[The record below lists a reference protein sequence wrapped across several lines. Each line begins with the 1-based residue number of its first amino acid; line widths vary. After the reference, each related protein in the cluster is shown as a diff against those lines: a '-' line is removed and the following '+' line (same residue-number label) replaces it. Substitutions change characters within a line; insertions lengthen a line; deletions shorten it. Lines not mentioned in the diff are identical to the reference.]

1 MGKVAFEALEGPPR
15 LHVADTVGNEQYTLY
30 VDEPVSPE
38 PASTDGFEYPVS
50 DAVRVE
56 TSGFELAS
64 TLAMHLW
71 NRDGEL
77 VEVCGQNDGFHS
89 SRGEFTLELCLPVKT
104 YIRFTG
110 SVSTESTKDKSRVQF
125 GESTSIE
132 IGARSPRKRPA
143 DTITTTQEPTD
154 VMRALS
160 HLGEGLMA
168 TSPSRAYASL
178 RGYPSE
184 IELGD
189 ELDVPD
195 GIETGPQ
202 PVTLALPTEL
212 EYLYEAAPLI
222 YYLNTTVR
230 PASRPHVRVG
240 GEEIHTFDTESFA
253 GEIEELLRHVFV
265 LDCVVRSVGSYPI
278 ESVECDRLI
287 DAVPFDF
294 QELYHA
300 EQGSRLRMYLDVPFE
315 SVRTEA
321 PGWPAIAHV
330 EPTWENVETIPH
342 LVAQLVPIRT
352 ASPERLSGPEAQ
364 RAALT
369 AFVRTEASTRAASK
383 VFDGDASF
391 VDVESP
397 GETTDIWV
405 GSDVPIGANKLVV
418 DGFRNRFTRSKTR
431 ESSIDVTIVCNEDWM
446 GEEASIVRER
456 YVERKDLPFEVTFH
470 EHLDCESLTELL
482 VSDTDFFHYIGHATS
497 EGFECSD
504 GYLDVESI
512 PLVGVDTFFLNAC
525 QSYRQAK
532 KLVESGSI
540 GGIATLSDVTDQE
553 ANRVGRTVAK
563 LLNLGF
569 PLRAANE
576 IASTRSIVGGQYLAV
591 GDDGTTIAPAESV
604 PYWCFIESSGTDYE
618 LKISTFQ
625 GRPVGP
631 GSLYIPRLADSPDR
645 YLTGKTIGRFELSST
660 ELRAFLQQENMP
672 VQFDGEF
679 RWAFDL
685 AEELD

>member
-1 MGKVAFEALEGPPR
+1 MGQVAFEALEGPPR

-30 VDEPVSPE
+30 TDEPVSPE
-38 PASTDGFEYPVS
+38 PVSTDGFEYPVS

-56 TSGFELAS
+56 TAGFELAD
-64 TLAMHLW
+64 TLEMHLW

-77 VEVCGQNDGFHS
+77 LHVFGRNNGFQAPS
-89 SRGEFTLELCLPVKT
+89 GEYTLELCMPVKT

-110 SVSTESTKDKSRVQF
+110 AVSAARSADRSSIRF
-125 GESTSIE
+125 GEATSIV
-132 IGARSPRKRPA
+132 IGARSPRKQPA
-143 DTITTTQEPTD
+143 HTITTTRNPTD

-160 HLGEGLMA
+160 HLGEGLM
-168 TSPSRAYASL
+168 TTTPSRAYPSL

-189 ELDVPD
+189 ELAVPD
-195 GIETGPQ
+195 GIDTGPQ
-202 PVTLALPTEL
+202 PVTLALPAEF

-222 YYLNTTVR
+222 YYLNADVQ

-240 GEEIHTFDTESFA
+240 GEQIHAFDTERFA
-253 GEIEELLRHVFV
+253 DEVEALLRHVFV

-278 ESVECDRLI
+278 GSVECDRLLG
-287 DAVPFDF
+287 AVPFDI
-294 QELYHA
+294 EDLYRA
-300 EQGSRLRMYLDVPFE
+300 DQGSRLRMYLDIPFDR
-315 SVRTEA
+315 VRMEA
-321 PGWPAIAHV
+321 PEWPAIAHV
-330 EPTWENVETIPH
+330 EPTSEHVETIPH
-342 LVAQLVPIRT
+342 LVAQLVPIRA
-352 ASPERLSGPEAQ
+352 ASPDRISGTEAQ

-369 AFVRTEASTRAASK
+369 AFIRNEGPTRAASK

-397 GETTDIWV
+397 METTDIWV
-405 GSDVPIGANKLVV
+405 GSDVPISANKLVV
-418 DGFRNRFTRSKTR
+418 DGFRNRFRRPTGGER
-431 ESSIDVTIVCNEDWM
+431 SIDVTIVCNEDWM
-446 GEEASIVRER
+446 GKEASIVRER
-456 YVERKDLPFEVTFH
+456 YLEREDLPFEVTFH
-470 EHLDCESLTELL
+470 EHLDCESLAELL
-482 VSDTDFFHYIGHATS
+482 MSDADFFHYIGHATS
-497 EGFECSD
+497 EGFECRD
-504 GYLDVESI
+504 GYLDVSSI
-512 PLVGVDTFFLNAC
+512 PSVGVETFFLNAC
-525 QSYRQAK
+525 QSYRQAT
-532 KLVESGSI
+532 KLVEGGSI

-553 ANRVGRTVAK
+553 ANKVGRTVAK

-569 PLRAANE
+569 PLRVANE
-576 IASTRSIVGGQYLAV
+576 VASTRSIVGGQYLAV

-604 PYWCFIESSGTDYE
+604 PYWCFIDSNGTDYE

-631 GSLYIPRLADSPDR
+631 GSLYLPRLTDSPDR
-645 YLTGKTIGRFELSST
+645 YLTGKTIGRFDLSST